1 MTANPRRPGA
11 EPQTRAAEA
20 RRDAQGRM
28 LPGTTPN
35 PGGRPR
41 VWREFQEAMR
51 DRTPRAIEVID
62 EAPPWYPQP
71 SSCSKTRTPGELR
84 ARDPDRHARRG
95 PGRAPARAG
104 GRP

>member
-51 DRTPRAIEVID
+51 DRTPRAIEVVD
-62 EAPPWYPQP
+62 AALGSE
-71 SSCSKTRTPGELR
+71 EEE
-84 ARDPDRHARRG
+84 RRWAAEQALAYAWG
-95 PGRAPARAG
+95 KSPAR
-104 GRP
+104 GRHEQDSRRTTNSACRS